1 MLVSALSSLRST
13 ELSPPIKEVM
23 MRPQR
28 PLELLITSLLF
39 NPELAQSLHER
50 PDELRASFK
59 LSSEELSWLL
69 AIDPRRWR
77 ADLERPHRAL
87 EGLLLHLPV
96 SVALSTLNGGSA
108 EAYLGFFKSPQLRQ
122 SLEERALLAEGFC
135 AWLRAQSARPWSPM
149 RVALSS
155 LELAIAELNSEERR
169 PEATGALSGPERLD
183 LSPRVRLIRAPHGA
197 LELYSELSRAL
208 HSLEPL
214 AALSRPRLASLSE
227 LLELHE
233 SAAQRLSAGLE
244 TPTIIAQLIR
254 GEVGLSEAPQALA
267 ELLWAAREQLSY
279 QSSLG
284 LLASYGL
291 ERSEA
296 HELLIELQSED
307 LISLS

>member
-1 MLVSALSSLRST
+1 
-13 ELSPPIKEVM
+13 

-39 NPELAQSLHER
+39 NPELAQALHER

-59 LSSEELSWLL
+59 LTSEELSWLL

-96 SVALSTLNGGSA
+96 SVALNTLNGGSA
-108 EAYLGFFKSPQLRQ
+108 AAYLGFFKSPQLRE

-135 AWLRAQSARPWSPM
+135 AWLRAQSATPWPPI

-155 LELAIAELNSEERR
+155 LELAIAQLNSEERR
-169 PEATGALSGPERLD
+169 PEVIGALSGPERLD
-183 LSPRVRLIRAPHGA
+183 LSPRVRLVRAPHGT

-214 AALSRPRLASLSE
+214 AALSRPRLAELSE
-227 LLELHE
+227 VLERHE
-233 SAAQRLSAGLE
+233 SATQSAQADAE
-244 TPTIIAQLIR
+244 TPTIIAQLSR
-254 GEVGLSEAPQALA
+254 GEVALSEAPQALA
-267 ELLWAAREQLSY
+267 ELLWGAREGLTYSG
-279 QSSLG
+279 SLE
-284 LLASYGL
+284 LLASYEL
-291 ERSEA
+291 EPSEA